1 MNHKPDRYTTV
12 APYLIV
18 DGADQTLDFLKTV
31 FGAVELRRIVGDGG
45 IVKHAEVR
53 IDDSIL
59 MIADKAPDWRPV
71 YAHVHVYVPDVDEV
85 YKTALDRGAESIQ
98 KPMKQEDPDR
108 RAGVKDSGGTTWWIA
123 TKID

>member
-1 MNHKPDRYTTV
+1 MHAKPDRYSKV

-18 DGADQTLDFLKTV
+18 DGA
-31 FGAVELRRIVGDGG
+31 
-45 IVKHAEVR
+45 
-53 IDDSIL
+53 
-59 MIADKAPDWRPV
+59 
-71 YAHVHVYVPDVDEV
+71 
-85 YKTALDRGAESIQ
+85 ESTQ

>member
-1 MNHKPDRYTTV
+1 MNLYCLESMHAKPDRYSKV

-18 DGADQTLDFLKTV
+18 DGA
-31 FGAVELRRIVGDGG
+31 
-45 IVKHAEVR
+45 
-53 IDDSIL
+53 
-59 MIADKAPDWRPV
+59 
-71 YAHVHVYVPDVDEV
+71 
-85 YKTALDRGAESIQ
+85 ESTQ